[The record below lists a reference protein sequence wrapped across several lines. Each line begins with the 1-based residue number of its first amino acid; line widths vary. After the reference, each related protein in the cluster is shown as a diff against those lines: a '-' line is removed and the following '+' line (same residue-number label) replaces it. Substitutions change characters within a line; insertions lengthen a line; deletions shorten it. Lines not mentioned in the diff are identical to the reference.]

1 MTNKNLLF
9 GVIKPERSF
18 KKFEKSSGKI
28 FSGFC
33 TVVFSGSDSFST
45 VDDSVAAVL
54 VSNFVVGTVVVLAIV
69 VDVVVVEVDV
79 EVVVED
85 EVVDVLVVDVLV
97 VVDDVVVD
105 VGLVASVVK
114 TGSLADLTDVNDS
127 MKTVVVAIVV
137 SASSISNPHSKFSP
151 STKFCPK
158 DVVVGATTVV

>member
-1 MTNKNLLF
+1 MTTKNLLF

-54 VSNFVVGTVVVLAIV
+54 VSNFVVGTVVVVAIV
-69 VDVVVVEVDV
+69 VDVVVEVDKEVIV
-79 EVVVED
+79 EDVVVD
-85 EVVDVLVVDVLV
+85 VLVVDVLVVDVLV
-97 VVDDVVVD
+97 VV
-105 VGLVASVVK
+105 GLVASVVLA
-114 TGSLADLTDVNDS
+114 GSLADLTDVNDS

>member
-54 VSNFVVGTVVVLAIV
+54 VSNFVVGTVVVVAIV
-69 VDVVVVEVDV
+69 VDVVVEVDK

-85 EVVDVLVVDVLV
+85 VVVDVLVVDVFV
-97 VVDDVVVD
+97 VVDDVDVD
-105 VGLVASVVK
+105 VGVVASVVK

>member
-33 TVVFSGSDSFST
+33 TVVLSSSNSIPT

-54 VSNFVVGTVVVLAIV
+54 VSNFVVGTVVV
-69 VDVVVVEVDV
+69 VVVEADV
-79 EVVVED
+79 EVVVEI
-85 EVVDVLVVDVLV
+85 VVEDVFVDVLV
-97 VVDDVVVD
+97 VVDVVVD
-105 VGLVASVVK
+105 VDVDVGVVVGVFAGVVL
-114 TGSLADLTDVNDS
+114 TELLTDLTVVNDS

>member
-1 MTNKNLLF
+1 MTTKNLLF

-54 VSNFVVGTVVVLAIV
+54 VSNFVVGTVVVVAIV
-69 VDVVVVEVDV
+69 VDVVVEVDK
-79 EVVVED
+79 EVIVED
-85 EVVDVLVVDVLV
+85 VVVDVLVVDVLV
-97 VVDDVVVD
+97 VV
-105 VGLVASVVK
+105 GLVASVVLA
-114 TGSLADLTDVNDS
+114 GSLADLTDVNDS